1 MADSE
6 ERGLPSKY
14 FFCSDLVTLLPPS
27 SSLRASSVWLVFL
40 PSYPAVHHWLPFTQV
55 KPLHRPF
62 QAPPSGPQV
71 FSGRV
76 VEILSIATSTP
87 QTHTHTSP
95 TYSTLNH
102 CSHTHMHTHSYTTH
116 TPSQYMYSHT
126 ITHTHT
132 FTCIHTHV
140 LHTYPNPSIYIHT
153 HTLTYTHTHICTL
166 IHIHIS
172 HIYSTPNTCIHT
184 QSHTHTHSHTPHILH
199 PHSMNHALIYPDLSS
214 WSLSMLP
221 QGTLGFCSQG
231 EKEKSQK
238 EKSNLPLLPPVFIPG
253 LR

>member
-87 QTHTHTSP
+87 QTHTHTYP

-102 CSHTHMHTHSYTTH
+102 CSHTHMHTHSYTIH
-116 TPSQYMYSHT
+116 TPPQYMYSHT
-126 ITHTHT
+126 ITHTHI

-153 HTLTYTHTHICTL
+153 HTHSYMHTNTHTHITHILHSQHMYSHTVTYTHTFT
-166 IHIHIS
+166 
-172 HIYSTPNTCIHT
+172 YSTHT
-184 QSHTHTHSHTPHILH
+184 PPPLHESHTH
-199 PHSMNHALIYPDLSS
+199 
-214 WSLSMLP
+214 
-221 QGTLGFCSQG
+221 
-231 EKEKSQK
+231 
-238 EKSNLPLLPPVFIPG
+238 IP
-253 LR
+253 